1 MPTKNAFIS
10 HKWIFFYRC
19 LLCLLCLLSTLSSVW
34 FAPGGGSLVV
44 ADGEQSISLA
54 VCEASQGEKLN
65 ECLDEDIVLTSCCLF
80 DFVCWTCNK
89 MFRFSS
95 LWWDWKKKCVIV
107 FAWGGCQH
115 ERFQCFS
122 CRTAV
127 EGVVG
132 SRIWRCTTFAIRS
145 CRDAKWVVKKG
156 GGILSDERCRSW
168 SENEP
173 LDFLRRLAILGAVW
187 ATFSCYMLR
196 YLFSWGSC

>member
-10 HKWIFFYRC
+10 HKWIVFYRM
-19 LLCLLCLLSTLSSVW
+19 LFVPFVPLINSQQRMKSAQW
-34 FAPGGGSLVV
+34 KGGGSLVV

-54 VCEASQGEKLN
+54 VCEASQGEKL
-65 ECLDEDIVLTSCCLF
+65 
-80 DFVCWTCNK
+80 K
-89 MFRFSS
+89 MFGWRYPVIPVVCLILFVGYAIRCFAFPVF
-95 LWWDWKKKCVIV
+95 WWDWKKSSSHC

-145 CRDAKWVVKKG
+145 CRDAKRVVKK

-173 LDFLRRLAILGAVW
+173 LDFLQRLAKGAVW

-196 YLFSWGSC
+196 YFFMR